1 MKAMIVQLASDLHL
15 ERLARRFPGE
25 TLIRPAPQAELLV
38 LAGDIA
44 ARADGV
50 RLFAD
55 WPVPVL
61 YVPGNHEFFDADW
74 QHTREELRRAAEGTR
89 VRILDGDECVLGGVR
104 WLGCTLWTDYALQ
117 EALDPSACLQGR
129 AAPSPPPVGVEEP
142 WGGPAFPQGSPQGQ
156 AAPSPPPVGVEEPW
170 GGPAFPQEQMQA
182 CARRMRDHAV
192 IRVGARMFAP
202 EDALAEHRRCRA
214 WLERTLAQSFSG
226 PTVVVTHHAPS
237 ARSVHPR
244 FAGHPVNPA
253 YASRLEP
260 LMAGA
265 SVWLHG
271 HVHDSFDYLVQGP
284 EGHAC
289 RVVTNPRGNARR
301 IDQAGDPSDLE
312 FENPA
317 FRPDGLIRL

>member
-1 MKAMIVQLASDLHL
+1 MRGMIIQLASDLHL
-15 ERLARRFPGE
+15 ERLAARFPAE
-25 TLIRPAPQAELLV
+25 TLIRPAPRAGLLV

-44 ARADGV
+44 GRADGV

-74 QHTREELRRAAEGTR
+74 ERTRDEIRRAAEGTQ
-89 VRILDGDECVLGGVR
+89 VTVLDGDEFEFQGLR

-117 EALDPSACLQGR
+117 QGLDPR
-129 AAPSPPPVGVEEP
+129 
-142 WGGPAFPQGSPQGQ
+142 
-156 AAPSPPPVGVEEPW
+156 
-170 GGPAFPQEQMQA
+170 EQMQA

-192 IRVGARMFAP
+192 IRVGARGFAP

-214 WLERTLAQSFSG
+214 WLEQALARPFEG

-244 FAGHPVNPA
+244 FADHPVNPA

-260 LMAGA
+260 LLARA
-265 SVWLHG
+265 RAWLHG
-271 HVHDSFDYLVQGP
+271 HVHDSFDYQVVG
-284 EGHAC
+284 EDGSVC
-289 RVVTNPRGNARR
+289 RVVANPRGNARR
-301 IDQAGDPSDLE
+301 IDQARHVEELE

-317 FRPDGLIRL
+317 FQTQCLIEL

>member
-1 MKAMIVQLASDLHL
+1 MTGMIVQLASDLHL

-25 TLIRPAPQAELLV
+25 TLIRPEPQAELLV
-38 LAGDIA
+38 LAGDVA
-44 ARADGV
+44 ARSDGV

-74 QHTREELRRAAEGTR
+74 HQTREELRRAAEGTR
-89 VRILDGDECVLGGVR
+89 VRILDSDECVLGGVR

-117 EALDPSACLQGR
+117 EALDPR
-129 AAPSPPPVGVEEP
+129 
-142 WGGPAFPQGSPQGQ
+142 
-156 AAPSPPPVGVEEPW
+156 
-170 GGPAFPQEQMQA
+170 EQMQA

-192 IRVGARMFAP
+192 IRVGERMFAP

-214 WLERTLAQSFSG
+214 WLERTLAHPFAG
-226 PTVVVTHHAPS
+226 PTVVITHHAPS

-265 SVWLHG
+265 SAWLHG
-271 HVHDSFDYLVQGP
+271 HVHDSFDYIVQGP
-284 EGHAC
+284 QGRAC
-289 RVVTNPRGNARR
+289 RVVANPRGNARR
-301 IDQAGDPSDLE
+301 IDQASEISDLE

>member
-1 MKAMIVQLASDLHL
+1 MSGMIVQLASDLHL

-89 VRILDGDECVLGGVR
+89 VNLLDGDECVLGGVR

-117 EALDPSACLQGR
+117 ETLNPSKGPQGR
-129 AAPSPPPVGVEEP
+129 AAPG
-142 WGGPAFPQGSPQGQ
+142 
-156 AAPSPPPVGVEEPW
+156 PPPVGVEEPW
-170 GGPAFPQEQMQA
+170 GGPAFPQEQMQV

-192 IRVGARMFAP
+192 IRVGERMFAP

-214 WLERTLAQSFSG
+214 WLELALAQPFDG

-237 ARSVHPR
+237 GRSVHPR

-260 LMAGA
+260 LLAGA
-265 SVWLHG
+265 GAWFHG

-284 EGHAC
+284 EGRAC
-289 RVVTNPRGNARR
+289 RVVTNPRGNARG
-301 IDQAGDPSDLE
+301 IDQASEISDLE

-317 FRPDGLIRL
+317 FRPHCLIRL